1 MGPPWRWLPLRG
13 APGAQQMALDEA
25 LLDEVAAG
33 RSPPT
38 VRCFRWQ
45 SPCITLGRFQGAGEL
60 DLDRCRAAGLAVVRR
75 PTGGAAVLHGA
86 DLGYAVVLPAAS
98 LRPLGGPAGLY
109 RAVGEALAA
118 ALRAMGLPAE
128 TRSGPGGRPEGACFA
143 ALGSCEVVVG
153 NLKVVGSAQLRRP
166 GATLQHGSIYAGE
179 GPEAIAAYLRA
190 RPAWS
195 EVSHRAGG
203 RPPGNENAIFM
214 GVEGPGVRAGEGAGS
229 LLPPV
234 PSLLPRPPALDLSGL
249 VRRSLSGT
257 LGVVLVEGRLSPAE
271 RSSAAEL
278 LRTKY
283 QRAEWNVGT

>member
-195 EVSHRAGG
+195 EV
-203 RPPGNENAIFM
+203 
-214 GVEGPGVRAGEGAGS
+214 EGARVRAGEGAGP